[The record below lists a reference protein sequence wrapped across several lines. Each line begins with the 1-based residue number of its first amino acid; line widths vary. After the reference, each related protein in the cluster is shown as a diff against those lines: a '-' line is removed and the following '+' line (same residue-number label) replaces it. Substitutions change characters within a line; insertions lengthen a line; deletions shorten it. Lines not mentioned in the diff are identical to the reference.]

1 MNVMTSDPIESSNKW
16 FPIGMGIGLA
26 MIAIGLWFGL
36 YRIIFIGHHTLGNTK
51 EVPWNIFIV
60 NYAFAISSIG
70 LSYLSSFGIVLGIKQ
85 FDIIA
90 RRSLY
95 LAILI
100 IMAGIM
106 SVAADM
112 RQPTNVIN
120 MMLTPHITS
129 SLGIVS
135 IFINLYLAL
144 VILELYLIIKRG
156 HHDLLVRVVAVGAFG
171 MAVIVHSYH
180 GAIFGLSYSRPFW
193 NGPYYPIYFLLS
205 ALFASSSMII
215 LVTVVTYKL
224 LGKQMSKKLQE
235 TLMSVGKV
243 LLVYLLSIGLF
254 FLYWKMFSGHY
265 FHKKEAEIMLT
276 GDYKWNFWF
285 FEVLLGYLIPI
296 VLIVKARF
304 KDMNLMAFASFL
316 IIIGI
321 WVGRYDFIIVG
332 QLNPYLGFTPFDNDM
347 GGSMSSLASYSPNLT
362 EIAISIGLFGFI
374 WTGYVLGIKYLP
386 LSKDEE

>member
-1 MNVMTSDPIESSNKW
+1 MDVRTARPTGSSGRW
-16 FPIGMGIGLA
+16 FPIGLGIGLA
-26 MIAIGLWFGL
+26 MILIGLQFGL
-36 YRIIFIGHHTLGNTK
+36 YRIVFVGHETLSNTK

-90 RRSLY
+90 RRSLL

-100 IMAGIM
+100 IIAGIM

-112 RQPTNVIN
+112 RQPMHAVY
-120 MMLTPHITS
+120 MLLTPHVTS
-129 SLGIVS
+129 PMGIVALC
-135 IFINLYLAL
+135 INLYLAL
-144 VILELYLIIKRG
+144 IILELYLIIKRG
-156 HHDLLVRVVAVGAFG
+156 HHDLLVKAVAIAAFA

-180 GAIFGLSYSRPFW
+180 GAIFGLSYSRTFW

-215 LVTVVTYKL
+215 LVTVVTYKMT
-224 LGKQMSKKLQE
+224 GKQISQKLHE

-243 LLVYLLSIGLF
+243 LLAYLLSIGLF
-254 FLYWKMFSGHY
+254 FLYWKMTSGHY
-265 FHKKEAEIMLT
+265 FHKKEAQIMLF
-276 GDYKWNFWF
+276 GDYKWNFWI
-285 FEVLLGYLIPI
+285 FEVLIGYLIPI
-296 VLIVKARF
+296 ALIAKARF
-304 KDMNLMAFASFL
+304 KELNLMAVAAFL

-321 WVGRYDFIIVG
+321 YVGRYDFIIVG
-332 QLNPYLGFTPFDNDM
+332 QLEPYLAFTPFVSDM
-347 GGSMSSLASYSPNLT
+347 GGSASSLASYSPNLT
-362 EIAISIGLFGFI
+362 EIALSVGLFGFI
-374 WTGYVLGIKYLP
+374 WTGYVLGVKYLP